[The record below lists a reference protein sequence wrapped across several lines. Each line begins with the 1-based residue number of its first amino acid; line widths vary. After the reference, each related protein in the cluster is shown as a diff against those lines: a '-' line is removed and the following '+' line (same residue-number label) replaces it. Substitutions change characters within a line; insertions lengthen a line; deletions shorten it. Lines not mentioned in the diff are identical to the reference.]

1 MITCDCCSHCFVY
14 TLQHVCADTLR
25 SIAVL
30 VAAGIAFL
38 FDAVAPD
45 AADAT
50 AAMVVSCV
58 IFVSL
63 LPLLQ
68 GLYLTATEICISSR
82 RRHQAIIVQQLVV

>member
-1 MITCDCCSHCFVY
+1 M
-14 TLQHVCADTLR
+14 R

-38 FDAVAPD
+38 FDAVTPD

-58 IFVSL
+58 IIVSL

-68 GLYLTATEICISSR
+68 GLYLTATEICVSSR
-82 RRHQAIIVQQLVV
+82 RRHQSLTEQQLVV